1 MEQHNRVLPL
11 FPLNTVLFPDAAMP
25 LRIFEDRYHLMVQ
38 RCLDSDSEFGVVL
51 IKAGF
56 EVGGPAETHAVGT
69 IARIF
74 DVQRRDDGRMRIAVS
89 GRERFR
95 IKAVTQR
102 LPYMEG
108 RVTMLAEDSEATLS
122 EDELGSLR
130 RTAAEQVRLVHGLS
144 GGWVKNPK
152 LPDDP
157 VALSYF
163 VAALLQVGGD
173 EKQAVLEES
182 STAER
187 LRMEMR
193 ILDRDRAALE
203 ERVARGLGGEPS

>member
-108 RVTMLAEDSEATLS
+108 RVTMLDEDSEATLS

-144 GGWVKNPK
+144 GGWVSNPK

-187 LRMEMR
+187 LRMELR
-193 ILDRDRAALE
+193 LLNRDRAALE